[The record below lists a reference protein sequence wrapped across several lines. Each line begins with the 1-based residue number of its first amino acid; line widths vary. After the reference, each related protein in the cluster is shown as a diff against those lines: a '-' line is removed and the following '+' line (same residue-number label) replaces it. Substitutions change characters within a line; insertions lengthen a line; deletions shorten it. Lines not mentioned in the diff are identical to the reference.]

1 MNGVAY
7 FRGYRYTISNLDLAF
22 LADMGLGTINDD
34 VFDQI
39 WLNILRG
46 GAGEDVFAGDY
57 SGAASAV
64 TINGS
69 AAIGSAPG
77 LQLYEFERF
86 DVTLSNHNDTFV
98 GTANND
104 VVRGGAGHDSIDGGI
119 GADAMIGGTGNDT
132 FIVDN
137 VGDSVSEQTGE
148 GADTVLASITYSLAE
163 TLENLTLTGAAAI
176 NGSGN
181 SVANTILGNNAANVL
196 YGRASGDTLD
206 GAGGNDTLYGGD
218 GIDSLAGGEGAD
230 LLDGGNDD
238 DALLGAAANDVLYGR
253 AGADVLDGGAGA
265 DSMFGGA
272 GDDQYAV
279 DNVGDIVGENAASG
293 ADTVTASISYALTA
307 FVENL
312 TLSGGDAINGTGNVL
327 ANIITGNAAANTL
340 SGLNGADTLHGGDG
354 GDTLNG
360 GAGNDVLNGEAG
372 ADILDGG
379 ADLDTLNGGADG
391 DTLYG
396 RNSADTLNGDAG
408 NDVIYGGDGDDTA
421 NGGADGDLVDGG
433 NGNDTLAGGDGDDEV
448 YGRQNNDTLNGGA
461 GADDVYGGDGDDV
474 VFGGDG
480 DDLVDGS
487 NGVDR
492 LDGGA
497 GADSLNGGA
506 GADTFVFSTL
516 LGGGNVDVITGFN
529 VVDDTI
535 ELAISVFGTIAAGP
549 LAANAFVIGAAA
561 ADADDRIIYDPAT
574 GALWYDADGDGGGA
588 AVQFATLAT
597 GLALTSADF
606 VGGP

>member
-1 MNGVAY
+1 M
-7 FRGYRYTISNLDLAF
+7 
-22 LADMGLGTINDD
+22 
-34 VFDQI
+34 
-39 WLNILRG
+39 
-46 GAGEDVFAGDY
+46 
-57 SGAASAV
+57 
-64 TINGS
+64 
-69 AAIGSAPG
+69 P
-77 LQLYEFERF
+77 
-86 DVTLSNHNDTFV
+86 TF
-98 GTANND
+98 T
-104 VVRGGAGHDSIDGGI
+104 
-119 GADAMIGGTGNDT
+119 
-132 FIVDN
+132 
-137 VGDSVSEQTGE
+137 GDS
-148 GADTVLASITYSLAE
+148 
-163 TLENLTLTGAAAI
+163 
-176 NGSGN
+176 
-181 SVANTILGNNAANVL
+181 
-196 YGRASGDTLD
+196 
-206 GAGGNDTLYGGD
+206 
-218 GIDSLAGGEGAD
+218 
-230 LLDGGNDD
+230 
-238 DALLGAAANDVLYGR
+238 
-253 AGADVLDGGAGA
+253 
-265 DSMFGGA
+265 
-272 GDDQYAV
+272 
-279 DNVGDIVGENAASG
+279 
-293 ADTVTASISYALTA
+293 
-307 FVENL
+307 
-312 TLSGGDAINGTGNVL
+312 
-327 ANIITGNAAANTL
+327 AANTL
-340 SGLNGADTLHGGDG
+340 
-354 GDTLNG
+354 NG
-360 GAGNDVLNGEAG
+360 GVDDDVLIGLANA
-372 ADILDGG
+372 
-379 ADLDTLNGGADG
+379 

-396 RNSADTLNGDAG
+396 RNSADTLNGDGG
-408 NDVIYGGDGDDTA
+408 NDVIYSGDGDDTA

-529 VVDDTI
+529 VADDTI

-549 LAANAFVIGAAA
+549 LAANVFVIGAAA